1 MEADWKNSAWK
12 DDKGFPGGHWHAV
25 ESMSSKER
33 QEIHSRG
40 LRVQGMFLEFPV
52 TYKGAKT
59 GHFNYVFDTKD

>member
-1 MEADWKNSAWK
+1 M
-12 DDKGFPGGHWHAV
+12 
-25 ESMSSKER
+25 ESMSGKER